1 MNNYCGL
8 NEEDYHTFRCRSPP
22 AAERRKPL
30 WVLCWSPQRHVLEQA
45 GGRGGRKDAQGLS
58 CWGAKVL
65 HHWSEDHS
73 LSAQGMDSMFVPED
87 ALLATGSRARTRQLS
102 THPACPPQVSP
113 FPLEN
118 LIACTYFSFFLSFS
132 QAEIQPIHQTC
143 PKAASLLLIGRPHT
157 AGHPPGCLQPA
168 QSKTCPVQPP
178 AMDGS
183 PCPFPS

>member
-1 MNNYCGL
+1 MTDIKVL
-8 NEEDYHTFRCRSPP
+8 AVWSEQL
-22 AAERRKPL
+22 L
-30 WVLCWSPQRHVLEQA
+30 WPQRRGLSHLPLPVPTCSRKEKASVGALLEQA

-58 CWGAKVL
+58 CWGATVL

-118 LIACTYFSFFLSFS
+118 LIACTYFSFFFLLPRQKSSLS
-132 QAEIQPIHQTC
+132 I
-143 PKAASLLLIGRPHT
+143 R
-157 AGHPPGCLQPA
+157 
-168 QSKTCPVQPP
+168 PVQKQHPY
-178 AMDGS
+178 S
-183 PCPFPS
+183 